1 MKLVTEIADLAV
13 QFQEIPETRYRVDLS
28 INELRTRLTVSRPGI
43 AEYWCFSDYIKLFK
57 RIQPDE
63 EDDVFVR
70 YVFKDDRPLEEAPE
84 FLRRIIREEAAEH
97 GTAGQL

>member
-1 MKLVTEIADLAV
+1 MRLEAEIAELV
-13 QFQEIPETRYRVDLS
+13 MQLREIPETRYRVDLS

-70 YVFKDDRPLEEAPE
+70 HVFKDDRPLSEAPE

-97 GTAGQL
+97 GTA